1 MKKSIFNIKL
11 MNGPRGRNINAED
24 SMNGARLDDRRE
36 GFIIVDAMLL
46 RVTATNPPS
55 FVAWKRPIRM
65 DFLSENPCTRNNVD
79 TGRTRCELP
88 GLVLNGFIAAAH

>member
-46 RVTATNPPS
+46 
-55 FVAWKRPIRM
+55 
-65 DFLSENPCTRNNVD
+65 
-79 TGRTRCELP
+79 
-88 GLVLNGFIAAAH
+88 